1 MRWALASS
9 YEKFNAAGK
18 EGGRSMLQSTFGA
31 GGGGAS
37 SSSPAAF
44 ILLFL
49 GLEGPFL
56 VPLVLLEGLSSKSD
70 PELDCSCAAFRLTPR
85 FEGDGACVTAFTA
98 SLTVFTILRVLAG
111 IFRSLESGGRV
122 QVAIEL

>member
-18 EGGRSMLQSTFGA
+18 KGRRSTLQSTFGA
-31 GGGGAS
+31 GGGGADCG
-37 SSSPAAF
+37 SSPAAF
-44 ILLFL
+44 TSPFL

-56 VPLVLLEGLSSKSD
+56 VTLVFLEGLSSKSD

-85 FEGDGACVTAFTA
+85 FEGDGACITAFTA
-98 SLTVFTILRVLAG
+98 LSMVFTILRVRAG
-111 IFRSLESGGRV
+111 IFRSLESG
-122 QVAIEL
+122 

>member
-18 EGGRSMLQSTFGA
+18 EGGRSIFQSTFGA
-31 GGGGAS
+31 GGGGACG
-37 SSSPAAF
+37 SSPAAF
-44 ILLFL
+44 TLAFL

-56 VPLVLLEGLSSKSD
+56 VALVFLEGLSSKSD

-85 FEGDGACVTAFTA
+85 FEGDGAGLTAFTA
-98 SLTVFTILRVLAG
+98 LLTVSTTLRVRGG
-111 IFRSLESGGRV
+111 IFRSLESG
-122 QVAIEL
+122 